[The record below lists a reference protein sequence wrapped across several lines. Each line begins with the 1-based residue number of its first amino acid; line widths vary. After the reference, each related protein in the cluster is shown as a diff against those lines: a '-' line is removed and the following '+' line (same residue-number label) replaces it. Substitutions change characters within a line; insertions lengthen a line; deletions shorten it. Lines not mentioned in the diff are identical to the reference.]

1 MVTLKQMIQR
11 LPIAL
16 EKETASK
23 TSENLTNEIRQ
34 IIYYSYWTKEVT
46 KKYMKIYNEFDKNI
60 IQNGSYI

>member
-1 MVTLKQMIQR
+1 MVTFKQMIQR

-16 EKETASK
+16 EKETAGK

-46 KKYMKIYNEFDKNI
+46 KKYMKIYNDFDKNV
-60 IQNGSYI
+60 IQNESYI